1 MNKRPRRA
9 KGVEDEGTSL
19 MKNALLVLTVL
30 TVGGLVLLGCTDQK
44 KPGSA
49 YQGDQQST
57 YLYTSDSMNANTG
70 SGSAFSSGSGYQ
82 ENTTTA
88 YDSSYNVRHTHR
100 KMVEPAPAARTP
112 TPAPARGEA
121 FAGEACPESRDYW
134 ADLEPAPQ
142 PKPAGMAHVDV
153 KTGITSVNY
162 RIDVAN
168 VDNITGAFIHQGQ
181 TNGKLGPVIVTLYQ
195 GEAKSGSAKEALSS
209 GSITADKLT
218 GPLKGKD
225 LSTLADEIRNGN
237 AFVRVTTTDRP
248 EGVLVGKLGYNA
260 PSDATRSQ
268 FSGESKSSD
277 KDPADPGAMAPA
289 RNESARD
296 FFSAEDRGPMFM
308 AVLTPPKDMPDAK
321 AHLWLASNKAMDELQ
336 YRLMLKDVKN
346 PTGAELYLVET
357 PATKPSEKAADDV
370 GTVDRTVNAL
380 EKAVG
385 SPVTNLGEPIAK
397 LHPSGE
403 VKEGAFTGTFADG
416 KLTKDDLMGALKGK
430 DLSALIDHIRA
441 GHVYVAVMT
450 DTYKTGQF
458 QGMIRLHERTE
469 KDTGTTP

>member
-1 MNKRPRRA
+1 
-9 KGVEDEGTSL
+9 
-19 MKNALLVLTVL
+19 MKNALLVLTIL
-30 TVGGLVLLGCTDQK
+30 TMGGLVLLGCTDQK
-44 KPGSA
+44 KPAGSA
-49 YQGDQQST
+49 YQGDQYTGTSST
-57 YLYTSDSMNANTG
+57 YLYTSDSMNANAG
-70 SGSAFSSGSGYQ
+70 SGSAFNSGSGYQ

-100 KMVEPAPAARTP
+100 KMVEPAPVARTP

-134 ADLEPAPQ
+134 ADLEPTPL
-142 PKPAGMAHVDV
+142 PKPAGMARVDV

-268 FSGESKSSD
+268 FSGESK
-277 KDPADPGAMAPA
+277 DPADPGAMAPA
-289 RNESARD
+289 KSDSARD
-296 FFSAEDRGPMFM
+296 FFSDENRGPMFM
-308 AVLTPPKDMPDAK
+308 AALTPPKDMPDAK
-321 AHLWLASNKAMDELQ
+321 AHLWLASNKAMDELR

-346 PTGAELYLVET
+346 PIGAELYLVET
-357 PATKPSEKAADDV
+357 PTTKPSEKAAGDV
-370 GTVDRTVNAL
+370 GAVDRTVNAL
-380 EKAVG
+380 ERAVG

-397 LHPSGE
+397 LRPSGE
-403 VKEGAFTGTFADG
+403 IKEGAFTGTFADG

-430 DLSALIDHIRA
+430 DLSTLIDHIRA

-458 QGMIRLHERTE
+458 QGMLRLHERTE
-469 KDTGTTP
+469 KDTGKDTGTTP